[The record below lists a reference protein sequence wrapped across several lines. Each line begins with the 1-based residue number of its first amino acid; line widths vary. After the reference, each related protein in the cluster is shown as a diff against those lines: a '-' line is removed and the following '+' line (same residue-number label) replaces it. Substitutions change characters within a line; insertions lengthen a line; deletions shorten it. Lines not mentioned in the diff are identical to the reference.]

1 MLQVLEVSGWGMKA
15 VYRINII
22 PDVPTEHL
30 GRSQPRRMSASQ
42 HLRLYMFGLKVPQL
56 TFRVNHLF
64 SGSQYIGIIKQWP
77 MINSPKRENAPV
89 DECQPFQ
96 TNPTTRSRS

>member
-1 MLQVLEVSGWGMKA
+1 MLQVLEVSRWGMKA
-15 VYRINII
+15 VSRINII

-42 HLRLYMFGLKVPQL
+42 HLLPYMFGLKVPQL

-64 SGSQYIGIIKQWP
+64 FGLPIHRHNQTMAHDKLSK
-77 MINSPKRENAPV
+77 KRKCP
-89 DECQPFQ
+89 
-96 TNPTTRSRS
+96 S